1 MILSS
6 EQADQVKQAFSQM
19 RSKQDL
25 LNLLNFAKSIVY
37 GEKSVPFE
45 LKHLNYHSNPK
56 ANKKRY
62 KQFSVK
68 KKSGDDRIIYAPTK
82 GLKAIQKCL
91 NLILQTVFT
100 PNAAATGFVPGK
112 SILDNAQVHAG
123 SYYVYNIDLK
133 DFFHSIDQA
142 RIWKCFQLKPF
153 NLVDEE
159 QPTLEL
165 GEGFEPGSGT
175 LLTTSERLHFS
186 IQKGGTLKILWRE
199 KGVLSKDDK
208 PLVFNSK
215 KKQSLLNIIRMQLAL
230 EEFLKS
236 SRRDLAAILA
246 SLCCTEIEV
255 ERKISDSVWEKQRRS
270 VLPQGAPTSPVV
282 TNIICQ
288 RLDFL
293 LSGVAKRFGLRYSRY
308 ADDITFSSLHNVYQK
323 DGEFFKELHRITR
336 EQNFEIKD
344 SKTRLQKDEYRQ
356 EVTGLVVNAA
366 PNVPA
371 RYIKQLRMWLYYWE
385 TYGYEKA
392 NNYFTSHYLADK
404 GHITKGKPNMANV
417 IRGKLDFLKMIRG
430 AASPLYMKLKDRFDT
445 LNGKPLPQS
454 DNRGDHLNLVL
465 DKLLSSGLDSAMK
478 LYQPIT

>member
-1 MILSS
+1 MTSS
-6 EQADQVKQAFSQM
+6 DIQHIEKAFSQM
-19 RSKQDL
+19 RNKQDL
-25 LNLLNFAKSIVY
+25 LSLLNFAKTIVY
-37 GEKSVPFE
+37 GEKAVPFA

-56 ANKKRY
+56 VHKKRY
-62 KQFSVK
+62 KEFTIK

-91 NLILQTVFT
+91 NLILQTVFN
-100 PNAAATGFVPGK
+100 PNSAATGFVPGK
-112 SILDNAQVHAG
+112 SILDNAQVHSG

-153 NLVDEE
+153 NLVEE
-159 QPTLEL
+159 DRPTLEL
-165 GEGFEPGSGT
+165 GAGFQPGSGT
-175 LLTTSERLHFS
+175 FSTMNERLHFS
-186 IQKGGTLKILWRE
+186 IQKGGALRILRKERGDFSNAEVPLVYNSRE
-199 KGVLSKDDK
+199 KQSVLDK
-208 PLVFNSK
+208 IRIKLV
-215 KKQSLLNIIRMQLAL
+215 L

-236 SRRDLAAILA
+236 TRRDLAAILA

-255 ERKISDSVWEKQRRS
+255 ERKISDGVWEKQKRR

-282 TNIICQ
+282 TNIVCQ

-323 DGEFFKELHRITR
+323 DSDFLKELHRIIQ

-344 SKTRLQKDEYRQ
+344 SKTRLQKEGYRQ
-356 EVTGLVVNAA
+356 EVTGLVVNNA
-366 PNVPA
+366 PNVPV

-392 NNYFTSHYLADK
+392 NDYFTSHYLADK
-404 GHITKGKPNMANV
+404 GHIAKGKPNMSNV
-417 IRGKLDFLKMIRG
+417 ISGKLDFLKMVRG
-430 AASPLYMKLKDRFDT
+430 GENALYLKLRGRFDA
-445 LNGKPLPQS
+445 LARRS
-454 DNRGDHLNLVL
+454 DSISDVL
-465 DKLLSSGLDSAMK
+465 DIWETKGIDEAMELFYNDLSE
-478 LYQPIT
+478 

>member
-1 MILSS
+1 MSLSS
-6 EQADQVKQAFSQM
+6 NHVDHIKRAFSQM

-25 LNLLNFAKSIVY
+25 LNLLNFAKKIVY
-37 GEKSVPFE
+37 GEKAVPFE

-62 KQFSVK
+62 KQFSVR
-68 KKSGDDRIIYAPTK
+68 KKSGDDRIIYAPDK
-82 GLKAIQKCL
+82 GLKALQKCL
-91 NLILQTVFT
+91 NLLLQIVFT
-100 PNAAATGFVPGK
+100 PNFAATGFVPGK
-112 SILDNAQVHAG
+112 SILDNAQVHTG
-123 SYYVYNIDLK
+123 SFYVYNIDLK
-133 DFFHSIDQA
+133 DFFHSVDQA

-153 NLVDEE
+153 NLIDEDL
-159 QPTLEL
+159 PTIEL
-165 GEGFEPGSGT
+165 GEGFQPGSGSFSA
-175 LLTTSERLHFS
+175 LNERLHFS
-186 IQKGGTLKILWRE
+186 IKKEGTLKVLRRE
-199 KGVLSKDDK
+199 KNNLSEAD
-208 PLVFNSK
+208 PYNFNSSEP
-215 KKQSLLNIIRMQLAL
+215 QSGLGKLKIRSVLENI
-230 EEFLKS
+230 LKS

-255 ERKISDSVWEKQRRS
+255 ERKISDGVWEKQKKS

-282 TNIICQ
+282 TNIVCQ

-323 DGEFFKELHRITR
+323 DSDFLKELHRIIQ

-344 SKTRLQKDEYRQ
+344 SKTRLQKEGYRQ

-366 PNVPA
+366 PNVPT

-392 NNYFTSHYLADK
+392 NDYFTSHYLADK

-417 IRGKLDFLKMIRG
+417 IRGKLDFLKMVRG
-430 AASPLYMKLKDRFDT
+430 GESPLYLKLKERFDT
-445 LNGKPLPQS
+445 LSGFADPI
-454 DNRGDHLNLVL
+454 
-465 DKLLSSGLDSAMK
+465 SGLLDIWETKGIEEAIK
-478 LYQPIT
+478 VFYNQEKDHG